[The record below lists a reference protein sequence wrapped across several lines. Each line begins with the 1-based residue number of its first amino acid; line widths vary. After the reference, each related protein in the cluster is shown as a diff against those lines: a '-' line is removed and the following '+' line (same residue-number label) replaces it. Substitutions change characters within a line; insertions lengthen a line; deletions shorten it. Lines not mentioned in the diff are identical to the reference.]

1 MLAAPPRVGVSHPSV
16 ACAGLAVITRVMR
29 PVLRIAF
36 CALLP
41 LRKRHWKAEIA
52 AIWFVRSLGIC
63 RRKPR
68 ACGSRI
74 FDRIR
79 DSHSRFERNR
89 SSSRYIDHTII
100 IYIMMIDEIDQEI
113 RPSTY
118 YLLTF
123 VRRYPYVLIII
134 TYHMILFFL
143 AYYHIISYYYY

>member
-1 MLAAPPRVGVSHPSV
+1 M
-16 ACAGLAVITRVMR
+16 ITRVMR

-79 DSHSRFERNR
+79 DSHSRFERNLR